1 MKTAVVIGATGLVG
15 GKLIERLVNEAG
27 FEKIIAVTRR
37 PVTYQSAKVVNEVMN
52 FDALENH
59 KATFRGD
66 VLFSCLGTTAKQAGS
81 IAAQRVVDY
90 DYQYEI
96 AKFAADNGI
105 KHYVLVS
112 SAGADAQSKSP
123 YLKMK
128 GELEDAVSLLPF
140 ERISIIQPSLLLGER
155 DGFRLGETLGSWVL
169 PVLCKLPFLKK
180 YRPISGDEV
189 AKKMASLALNP
200 IRGEGVKEVFVLDQV
215 FDV

>member
-1 MKTAVVIGATGLVG
+1 MKTAVVVGATGLVG
-15 GKLIERLVNEAG
+15 RHVVARLVDSQNYDTV
-27 FEKIIAVTRR
+27 IAVTRR

-90 DYQYEI
+90 DYQYQI
-96 AKFAADNGI
+96 AKMAADNGI

-128 GELEDAVSLLPF
+128 GELEAAVSLLPF
-140 ERISIIQPSLLLGER
+140 ERISIMQPSLLLGKRE
-155 DGFRLGETLGSWVL
+155 GFRLGETLGSWVL
-169 PVLCKLPFLKK
+169 PTLCKLPFLKK

-189 AKKMASLALNP
+189 AKKMVSVAMNLR
-200 IRGEGVKEVFVLDQV
+200 RGEGVKAVFELDQV

>member
-1 MKTAVVIGATGLVG
+1 MKTAVVVGATGLVG
-15 GKLIERLVNEAG
+15 RHVVARLVDSQNYDTV
-27 FEKIIAVTRR
+27 IAVTRR

-112 SAGADAQSKSP
+112 SAGADANSKSP

>member
-15 GKLIERLVNEAG
+15 GKLIERLVNEG
-27 FEKIIAVTRR
+27 GIEQVTAVTRR
-37 PVTYQSAKVVNEVMN
+37 PVNYQSSKVVNEVVDFN
-52 FDALENH
+52 ALENH
-59 KATFRGD
+59 KATFQGD

-90 DYQYEI
+90 DYQYQI
-96 AKFAADNGI
+96 AKMAANNGI

-128 GELEDAVSLLPF
+128 GELEDAVSLLSF
-140 ERISIIQPSLLLGER
+140 ERISIMQPSLLLGER
-155 DGFRLGETLGSWVL
+155 EGFRLGETLGSWVL
-169 PVLCKLPFLKK
+169 PALCKLPFLKK

-189 AKKMASLALNP
+189 AKKMVFVSLSAEDKIP
-200 IRGEGVKEVFVLDQV
+200 FKEVFVLDEV
-215 FDV
+215 FN